1 MKLEKLDYNQVKNI
15 YETHLVNDFIEEE
28 RKPLVV
34 INILMQMGIY
44 HCYGLFEGETLLAYA
59 FFCEAKNKNQRPILL
74 DYLVVLNGSRNQGIG
89 SKMISIIKET
99 LVEYDMVMAEVELT
113 EEYDSEQDFEIRKK
127 RQAFYLRNGWKK
139 TDVVVDLFGVKLQIF
154 ILPTKEEVDE
164 SYLKSDL
171 DEIYDSMFYDQK
183 MRKHVKIMK

>member
-44 HCYGLFEGETLLAYA
+44 HCYGLFEGEILLAYA
-59 FFCEAKNKNQRPILL
+59 FFCEAKNKNQRAILL

-89 SKMISIIKET
+89 SKLISIIKET